1 MRGRSSSPWCYS
13 QGGQGQLCEALGY
26 QCCPRQLFRSQ
37 TSTWSLVVTWA
48 MVISSTQ
55 TRYAVWPRT
64 QTWPS
69 EAIRAR
75 ISPRPQVTSQA
86 THTRLFFSALRAPDL
101 PLFVALKLSAS
112 LSLLPLYL
120 TRACHSG
127 LMLCEAH
134 ALGRVSGCLQVSFQ
148 PKISRENKSL
158 AKIGDSPLKLWFN
171 TELSSLTV
179 ELLPQPANEISS

>member
-26 QCCPRQLFRSQ
+26 QCCPRQLFRSW

-48 MVISSTQ
+48 MVISSIQ
-55 TRYAVWPRT
+55 THYAVCPRT

-69 EAIRAR
+69 EAIQAR
-75 ISPRPQVTSQA
+75 ISPRPQVTSRA
-86 THTRLFFSALRAPDL
+86 THTRLFLSTLTASDL

-112 LSLLPLYL
+112 LSCLPLYL

-134 ALGRVSGCLQVSFQ
+134 ALGRVSGCL
-148 PKISRENKSL
+148 
-158 AKIGDSPLKLWFN
+158 
-171 TELSSLTV
+171 
-179 ELLPQPANEISS
+179 